1 MFTLVLI
8 STGQSWSTAWD
19 DAAASCLMGLF
30 LAVAL
35 PKKWVSSCPAH
46 HLLKVA
52 GGTAGTALIAVLML
66 SVACLAAQACA
77 LQPRLWS
84 FEGAILDCSQG
95 GT

>member
-84 FEGAILDCSQG
+84 FEGAILDCVQG
-95 GT
+95 AT